1 MTGHSRLRGR
11 TRGGISK
18 TAWSLLTGAVTMCI
32 NAEMHLSCETWDLFG
47 PIDIVVEGKKHPI
60 VEREFG

>member
-32 NAEMHLSCETWDLFG
+32 NAEMHLSGGNVGLVRPNRGRREETPACG
-47 PIDIVVEGKKHPI
+47 A
-60 VEREFG
+60 